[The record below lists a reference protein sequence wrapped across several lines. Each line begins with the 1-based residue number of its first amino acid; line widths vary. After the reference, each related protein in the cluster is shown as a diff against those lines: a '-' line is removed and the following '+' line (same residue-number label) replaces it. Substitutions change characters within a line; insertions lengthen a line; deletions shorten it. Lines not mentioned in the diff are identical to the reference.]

1 MSTLAASMVSL
12 PPCVIASR
20 ALTARLM
27 MICSIWPGSALTTP
41 RSGARNVVSRTSSPI
56 RRLSSFSVP
65 ATVVFRSRALG
76 WSTCWR
82 LNASSWRV
90 RAAAPSADRLHLL
103 RLAQPLL
110 GLPERFL
117 GTLALH
123 PDRQGARDRH
133 QRLGHELGKG
143 VAGEHGHDAEDP
155 VLRHQGVAGERHH
168 PLAYC
173 PLLVVDQRIA
183 NDLVGQVGTALLG
196 DQADL
201 VLSQGH
207 PAVWPVDM
215 RVHPGA
221 RL

>member
-1 MSTLAASMVSL
+1 MSTLAAGMVSR
-12 PPCVIASR
+12 PPFGIASR

-90 RAAAPSADRLHLL
+90 RAAA
-103 RLAQPLL
+103 
-110 GLPERFL
+110 
-117 GTLALH
+117 
-123 PDRQGARDRH
+123 
-133 QRLGHELGKG
+133 
-143 VAGEHGHDAEDP
+143 HGHDAGGP
-155 VLRHQGVAGERHH
+155 VLPLQGVAGERHH

-173 PLLVVDQRIA
+173 PLLGVDQRIA
-183 NDLVGQVGTALLG
+183 HHLVGQVGTALPG

-201 VLSQGH
+201 GLSQAH
-207 PAVWPVDM
+207 AAVWPVDM
-215 RVHPGA
+215 GVHPGD
-221 RL
+221 RV